1 MSRAPRRASG
11 AKRCAVQYIIGLR
24 TDLLTLGAIALLIGW
39 AAGTWLLEPPG
50 WFHFLLTLG
59 VFGLIWRIVDRDAP
73 KR

>member
-1 MSRAPRRASG
+1 M
-11 AKRCAVQYIIGLR
+11 R